1 MLDDKVKEYI
11 IENFKGFS
19 EYDEKL
25 YNELCMLL
33 RDNLDLKFYL
43 HKIENKR
50 ITRTRNVTCYN
61 EVGIIEVDANRIY
74 RSAASLV
81 KNETFREY
89 SKDLES
95 ILMIKSILQMI
106 RYIVDFKNIDKGIE
120 RDKTPIRHG
129 IMARLGNFDLDL
141 YARTNTDKNIVDKI
155 FYMNSELY
163 PNERIAR
170 IKSLESVLEV
180 YKECNYNEYLLD
192 DLRVWLLETKLSGY
206 GYSQDILECPL
217 YKFYKLIGKPD
228 CYVEKFYPYYDLRER
243 LEMGMPI
250 SEEELMSTVIDTLEL
265 DSSNDKVLNFART
278 YVK

>member
-1 MLDDKVKEYI
+1 MLNDKVKEFI

-19 EYDEKL
+19 EYDEEL

-33 RDNLDLKFYL
+33 RDNFDLKFYL

-81 KNETFREY
+81 KNNKFREY

-95 ILMIKSILQMI
+95 ILMLKSILQMI
-106 RYIVDFKNIDKGIE
+106 RYIVDFKNIDEGIE
-120 RDKTPIRHG
+120 RDKSPIRHG
-129 IMARLGNFDLDL
+129 IMTRLGNFDLDL
-141 YARTNTDKNIVDKI
+141 YARTNVDMNTVDKI

-170 IKSLESVLEV
+170 IRALESILEV
-180 YKECNYNEYLLD
+180 YKECNYNKYLLD
-192 DLRVWLLETKLSGY
+192 DLVIWLLETKLSGY
-206 GYSQDILECPL
+206 CYNKNVLECPL

-228 CYVEKFYPYYDLRER
+228 YYVEKFYSYYDLSER

-265 DSSNDKVLNFART
+265 NSSDEKVLKFARN
-278 YVK
+278 YAK